1 MCFLNVCICVL
12 FCDVW
17 VWVQIFVFFGGRI
30 IFCKLW
36 CVVYMCLAL
45 WECFVSVSVF
55 AHVLLRCV
63 CGVLLCVCHC
73 GDDAIMVCV
82 LLWYMYVYVC
92 IFVCVS

>member
-1 MCFLNVCICVL
+1 MCVYVFYFVMCGCGCKYL
-12 FCDVW
+12 FSLVEELYSVNCGVW
-17 VWVQIFVFFGGRI
+17 I
-30 IFCKLW
+30 
-36 CVVYMCLAL
+36 YMCLAL

-63 CGVLLCVCHC
+63 CSVLLCVCHC